1 MRRKKFNQ
9 NKQLSGVLS
18 VSLEDCKGNVDLL
31 VRRFIKKVKKE
42 GVVEEYRSRTHYKK
56 DSDIKREKR
65 NELQRRFSNQLKHQ
79 PQMLI
84 ANHNAWQTPK
94 RRCEAMAMI

>member
-1 MRRKKFNQ
+1 M
-9 NKQLSGVLS
+9 
-18 VSLEDCKGNVDLL
+18 SLEDCKGNVDLL

-65 NELQRRFSNQLKHQ
+65 NELQRRIRKENKQKAELFNITRGSRK
-79 PQMLI
+79 PS
-84 ANHNAWQTPK
+84 
-94 RRCEAMAMI
+94 RRRR

>member
-65 NELQRRFSNQLKHQ
+65 NELQRRIRKENKQKAELFNMTRGSRK
-79 PQMLI
+79 PS
-84 ANHNAWQTPK
+84 
-94 RRCEAMAMI
+94 RRRR